1 MEVVATKP
9 GFFGK
14 LRQVG
19 EKFDVPS
26 GEKASWFQPT
36 KPAESKPGRKPAEA
50 KQDAAEQV

>member
-19 EKFDVPS
+19 EKLDVPS